1 MRQDSKTFSIEKSN
15 PRIPSK
21 NSSFSTGFVDWIP
34 QSKKLGSEKL
44 FFNSIRKPDFVSNRK
59 PAFSIHFSDCIR
71 ISLKVATKY
80 VFIFIFWSRCCFC
93 CCCGGVLL
101 LLPTTSV
108 LKRRYYVFFFGG
120 YSAAALHS
128 SRGMWK
134 KYDWF
139 LLSV

>member
-71 ISLKVATKY
+71 IRL
-80 VFIFIFWSRCCFC
+80 R
-93 CCCGGVLL
+93 
-101 LLPTTSV
+101 P
-108 LKRRYYVFFFGG
+108 
-120 YSAAALHS
+120 
-128 SRGMWK
+128 
-134 KYDWF
+134 F
-139 LLSV
+139 LLCKICLVSNMDPFPHSVCDFIVEDWTYVNLVFVERV